1 MTDPKIYLSVVIA
14 SYNSAE
20 ALQKNLPVLVS
31 FLASCDFTS
40 EIIIVDDGSNDQGL
54 TASIAQL
61 NQCSYIKL
69 DRNQGKG
76 AAIRVGMQAAAGAFR
91 IFTDADIPYEPEVI
105 PKFLHYLD
113 FKEFDLAVGDRSIGE
128 TDYYNKVS
136 KTRSLASKVFSFIV
150 GRFIAGGIFD
160 TQCGI
165 KGFKAAA
172 AEKIFNATTINRF
185 AFDVE
190 IFHIALIKNYDI
202 KRLPVKLRSQDGKS
216 VNVLRNSIS
225 MLLDILKIMRNKY

>member
-1 MTDPKIYLSVVIA
+1 MTDHQIYLSVVIA

-20 ALQKNLPVLVS
+20 ALQKNLSALTNYLS
-31 FLASCDFTS
+31 QCSFTS
-40 EIIIVDDGSNDQGL
+40 EIIIVDDGSNDHGL
-54 TASIAQL
+54 TENVVKSNNCI
-61 NQCSYIKL
+61 YIKQEV
-69 DRNQGKG
+69 NKGKG
-76 AAIRVGMQAAAGAFR
+76 AAVKKGMLSAKGKYR

-105 PKFLHYLD
+105 PRFLHYLD

-128 TDYYNKVS
+128 TDYYNKVGI
-136 KTRSLASKVFSFIV
+136 TRSLASKIFSFIV

-165 KGFKAAA
+165 KGFKAEV
-172 AEKIFNATTINRF
+172 AEKIFNSTKINGF

-190 IFHIALIKNYDI
+190 IFHIALIYNYDI

-216 VNVLRNSIS
+216 VNVLSNSIR
-225 MLLDILKIMRNKY
+225 MLFDLIKIMLNKY